1 MIIRAAKKLVKMSV
15 LLGLVTLGSASF
27 NAAAAVIAFETGGS
41 GFGGDISFLFSPSGA
56 ILTGDNINIGALT
69 IAGSSADGSYA
80 VSDGVMSFSTMGTG
94 TLSIQGSVADL
105 GITNQ
110 TLLSSTMDNFL
121 YDYSNSNMINMFTAS
136 GSSELSSTLLSA
148 IGLPG
153 TGFDYFGY
161 SIDVNSLGQVV
172 DAGVINTSNASVVPL
187 PAAAWLFISAIAGLT
202 GAKRL
207 SRSKRT
213 A

>member
-56 ILTGDNINIGALT
+56 TLTGDNINIGGLT

-80 VSDGVMSFSTMGTG
+80 ISDGVMSFSTGTA
-94 TLSIQGSVADL
+94 TLSIQGSIAGL